1 MTDYSNYIYKIGN
14 IYNLALCIVKLT
26 NKTKEGSDSYDQYRT

>member
-14 IYNLALCIVKLT
+14 IYNLELCIVKSI
-26 NKTKEGSDSYDQYRT
+26 NKTKEGSDSYDKYRT